1 MASPP
6 RKSFGNMS
14 DDHWSRSRTDANEEA
29 LEYYRE
35 RSKAPGVAEGGGA
48 RNFYCMACDGVVPA
62 DHAGD
67 SCPHCGEAIEGRTRR
82 YFNWVE
88 IDEPPRGD
96 VGPVFLIGLGV
107 MTVVVVLLALL
118 AWWIRA

>member
-1 MASPP
+1 VASPP

-67 SCPHCGEAIEGRTRR
+67 SCPHCGEPIEGRTRR

>member
-1 MASPP
+1 MTVYTNYDQMVVHVSCTRCFEDVTCCRKECTWYVPSSTVEPAPDDAAS
-6 RKSFGNMS
+6 SSTNAYYEE
-14 DDHWSRSRTDANEEA
+14 DA
-29 LEYYRE
+29 
-35 RSKAPGVAEGGGA
+35 
-48 RNFYCMACDGVVPA
+48 
-62 DHAGD
+62 
-67 SCPHCGEAIEGRTRR
+67 CPHCGEAIEGRTRR

>member
-1 MASPP
+1 
-6 RKSFGNMS
+6 MS
-14 DDHWSRSRTDANEEA
+14 DDHWSRSRRDANEEA
-29 LEYYRE
+29 LDYYRQ
-35 RSKAPGVAEGGGA
+35 RSQAPGVAEGGGP

-62 DHAGD
+62 DHEGS
-67 SCPHCGEAIEGRTRR
+67 SCPHCAEPIEGRTRR

-96 VGPVFLIGLGV
+96 AGPVFVIGLAV
-107 MTVVVVLLALL
+107 MTVIVVLLALL